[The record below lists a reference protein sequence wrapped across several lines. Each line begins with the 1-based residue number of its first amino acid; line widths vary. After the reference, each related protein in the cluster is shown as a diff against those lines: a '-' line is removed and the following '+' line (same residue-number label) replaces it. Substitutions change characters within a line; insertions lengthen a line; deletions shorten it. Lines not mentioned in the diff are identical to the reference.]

1 MLVLHLLRYRAD
13 GIDQTFGLRGKRTPA
28 PIVLSVALDLLGCHS
43 RIVVWSSARVL
54 STLSLAEVRGHGTD
68 AVMGRME
75 LIAPASSAFQTCHLG
90 CHVTICLIE
99 TGLSDVGPIL
109 QVGGREALRLS
120 GVVMLAGIP
129 VANLRLGSGLWLD
142 LLLLT

>member
-1 MLVLHLLRYRAD
+1 MLHLLRYRAD

-43 RIVVWSSARVL
+43 RIAVWSSARVL

-75 LIAPASSAFQTCHLG
+75 LIAPASSAFETCHLG
-90 CHVTICLIE
+90 SICLVEI
-99 TGLSDVGPIL
+99 GLSDVGPIL